1 MRPYVSVPSQ
11 VGAITCGFSDDLD
24 RPACAE
30 TATSHL
36 IVDSAAWGL
45 VCLPSCGAHAV
56 VARSTGPVMSEH
68 DITWS
73 GCRCA

>member
-1 MRPYVSVPSQ
+1 MRPYVGIPRVDR
-11 VGAITCGFSDDLD
+11 AATCGFSGDLD
-24 RPACAE
+24 LPECSE
-30 TATSHL
+30 TATLHL

-68 DITWS
+68 DVTWS
-73 GCRCA
+73 GCRCG